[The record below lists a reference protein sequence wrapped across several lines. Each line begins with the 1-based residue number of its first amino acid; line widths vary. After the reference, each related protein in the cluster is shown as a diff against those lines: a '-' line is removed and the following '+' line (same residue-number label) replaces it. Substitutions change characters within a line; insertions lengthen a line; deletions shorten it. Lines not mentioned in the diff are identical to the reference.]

1 MKEIFDNDMN
11 NIDEVQKNTLEDMG
25 IGLNN
30 SLHSDFRK
38 DDISDSNSDDLVYSN
53 LEEVK
58 TSNHMYKNLDTESVF
73 EPESI
78 LSTDSKEGRKTQ
90 LEDDIDLFKVDVVET
105 SKTSKE
111 DNKTKDSVENRS
123 ITSNNKNNE
132 TDNLVSNDDITK
144 TENVINNDNNSKN
157 DDKDI
162 EDKTDIEFGFTSS
175 LLAESVEKMLEEDK
189 DKKDAHKHSLQDSKL
204 EEKGL
209 ENNDKSDDKEDNVIE
224 KQSDDK
230 YVIDGESDSN
240 TQSFGHKFVD
250 VEKEEAKKATKEA
263 EGEDKDMDLISDDI
277 APYIS
282 KMESTS
288 KKKGKKSSHKKVWMR
303 IGIIAAVFALIG
315 TSAFLVIQSIANKI
329 NFTDFSDTV
338 EQEEQFDTE
347 SVLSDNAEVVK
358 VSEFNWD
365 MIKGD
370 PTYDENIYNILIIGG
385 DIAGTKDARGNSDTL
400 IIVSIDKNTKRI
412 KLSSIMRDTYV
423 PIPGYS
429 DNKINSAYA
438 TGGVPLVKQV
448 IEENFKVTIDS
459 TVVVNY
465 STFVK
470 AIQKLGGV
478 KGVELNYSEARFIN
492 RECGKQGHSSDL
504 TEGTHDLDAYQALHF
519 ARIRKISSDI
529 YGSDDFGRTARQ
541 RYVINQLFKQ
551 YKDLNYAQLAG
562 VLTSVMGELEV
573 DEVLKKDLFLLAQV
587 ALKFDAETLDEFRLP
602 MDDAYSFASVPIPGS
617 GQNMSVVRIDDY
629 WQTNVD
635 ELHRF
640 IYGTTEY

>member
-1 MKEIFDNDMN
+1 MSMKEILDNDMN
-11 NIDEVQKNTLEDMG
+11 NIDEVQMNTLDDMG
-25 IGLNN
+25 IGFGN
-30 SLHSDFRK
+30 SLYRNSNKDKQSDVSHSDENTSTEVEK
-38 DDISDSNSDDLVYSN
+38 VIDEITKSEDLVYSN
-53 LEEVK
+53 LEEVM
-58 TSNHMYKNLDTESVF
+58 TSNHMYKNIESDSDSDNKGTVDITSRQDDVIDTEV
-73 EPESI
+73 
-78 LSTDSKEGRKTQ
+78 TKE
-90 LEDDIDLFKVDVVET
+90 DIIDID
-105 SKTSKE
+105 
-111 DNKTKDSVENRS
+111 EN
-123 ITSNNKNNE
+123 I
-132 TDNLVSNDDITK
+132 
-144 TENVINNDNNSKN
+144 
-157 DDKDI
+157 KDI
-162 EDKTDIEFGFTSS
+162 QEEIKDVKLNTES
-175 LLAESVEKMLEEDK
+175 LEKIDDTKLNEEC
-189 DKKDAHKHSLQDSKL
+189 L
-204 EEKGL
+204 
-209 ENNDKSDDKEDNVIE
+209 EDNVESKEQNVDDIE
-224 KQSDDK
+224 KKAYEELSDISKMLVESVAEVEKAIEVEDDK
-230 YVIDGESDSN
+230 VIIDGDVDKTSHV
-240 TQSFGHKFVD
+240 FGYQFVD
-250 VEKEEAKKATKEA
+250 VEEANSKAVSGKIEEVTN
-263 EGEDKDMDLISDDI
+263 KDVDFISDDI

-282 KMESTS
+282 KIEPTE
-288 KKKGKKSSHKKVWMR
+288 KKRRKNNSSNNSDKGRMYKK
-303 IGIIAAVFALIG
+303 IAIIAAVFTIVG
-315 TSAFLVIQSIANKI
+315 TSIFLGVRGLASKI

-358 VSEFNWD
+358 VNEFNWD

-370 PTYDENIYNILIIGG
+370 PTYDENIYNILIVGG

-400 IIVSIDKNTKRI
+400 IIVSIDKNTKSI

-438 TGGVPLVKQV
+438 TGGVPLIKQV

-478 KGVELNYSEARFIN
+478 KGVVLNGAEARFIN
-492 RECGKQGHSSDL
+492 RECNKHGHSSNL
-504 TEGTHDLDAYQALHF
+504 SEGTFDLDAYQALHF

-529 YGSDDFGRTARQ
+529 YGKDDFGRTARQ

-562 VLTSVMGELEV
+562 VLTSVMGELQV

-587 ALKFDAETLDEFRLP
+587 ALKFDADTLGEFRLP

-617 GQNMSVVRIDDY
+617 GMNMSVVKIDDY

-635 ELHRF
+635 ALHQF

>member
-1 MKEIFDNDMN
+1 MLVESVAEVEKAIEVEDDKVI
-11 NIDEVQKNTLEDMG
+11 IDGDVD
-25 IGLNN
+25 
-30 SLHSDFRK
+30 
-38 DDISDSNSDDLVYSN
+38 
-53 LEEVK
+53 K
-58 TSNHMYKNLDTESVF
+58 TSHVF
-73 EPESI
+73 
-78 LSTDSKEGRKTQ
+78 GYQ
-90 LEDDIDLFKVDVVET
+90 
-105 SKTSKE
+105 
-111 DNKTKDSVENRS
+111 
-123 ITSNNKNNE
+123 
-132 TDNLVSNDDITK
+132 
-144 TENVINNDNNSKN
+144 
-157 DDKDI
+157 
-162 EDKTDIEFGFTSS
+162 
-175 LLAESVEKMLEEDK
+175 
-189 DKKDAHKHSLQDSKL
+189 
-204 EEKGL
+204 
-209 ENNDKSDDKEDNVIE
+209 
-224 KQSDDK
+224 
-230 YVIDGESDSN
+230 
-240 TQSFGHKFVD
+240 FVD
-250 VEKEEAKKATKEA
+250 VEEANSKAVSGKIEEVTN
-263 EGEDKDMDLISDDI
+263 KDVDFISDDI

-282 KMESTS
+282 KIEPTE
-288 KKKGKKSSHKKVWMR
+288 KKRRKNNSSNNSDKGRMYKK
-303 IGIIAAVFALIG
+303 IAIIAAVFTIVG
-315 TSAFLVIQSIANKI
+315 TSIFLGVRGLASKI

-358 VSEFNWD
+358 VNEFNWD

-370 PTYDENIYNILIIGG
+370 PTYDENIYNILIVGG

-400 IIVSIDKNTKRI
+400 IIVSIDKNTKSI

-438 TGGVPLVKQV
+438 TGGVPLIKQV

-478 KGVELNYSEARFIN
+478 KGVVLNGVEARFIN
-492 RECGKQGHSSDL
+492 RECNKHGHSSNL
-504 TEGTHDLDAYQALHF
+504 SEGTFDLDAYQALHF

-529 YGSDDFGRTARQ
+529 YGKDDFGRTARQ

-562 VLTSVMGELEV
+562 VLTSVMGELQV

-587 ALKFDAETLDEFRLP
+587 ALKFDADTLGEFRLP

-617 GQNMSVVRIDDY
+617 GMHMSVVKIDDY

-635 ELHRF
+635 ALHQF
-640 IYGTTEY
+640 LYGTIEY